1 MTHSEGGWPKDVD
14 YTEQNDTTRYRRKT
28 EKDEDY
34 KATVKMFG
42 PVVDRCVR
50 QNNTIDIYEEYFAG
64 TVVDHSS
71 EPPSAKGLAVFR
83 DPNNIKRT
91 ATSVNCIQM
100 VVKLLCHIVY

>member
-34 KATVKMFG
+34 KATVKMLG

-50 QNNTIDIYEEYFAG
+50 QNNTIDIYEEYLRAQSS
-64 TVVDHSS
+64 TIVVNRQVRRVWLY
-71 EPPSAKGLAVFR
+71 SA
-83 DPNNIKRT
+83 
-91 ATSVNCIQM
+91 IQTT
-100 VVKLLCHIVY
+100 